1 MGDVFSLRFLPLI
14 LVCVK
19 HRATLQDFNLSQRP
33 TRIRVSGAAPN
44 AGTRSAGQEALK
56 ARLRGIKTPK
66 RPKAPKAPKLEGFT
80 AEDGGWDS
88 RLEADSHQNVYT
100 NELGMPAPSEFTICA
115 QTSPDFTY
123 FSL

>member
-19 HRATLQDFNLSQRP
+19 HRPTRQDFNLSQRP

-44 AGTRSAGQEALK
+44 AGTRSAGQAALK

-80 AEDGGWDS
+80 AEDGAGIGSNGD
-88 RLEADSHQNVYT
+88 R
-100 NELGMPAPSEFTICA
+100 MA
-115 QTSPDFTY
+115 QALY
-123 FSL
+123 FFFAGVE